1 MANENKATAVAKY
14 TVDDVVVIKGL
25 SSEEQETTV
34 QMSRTEDMAY
44 VWTSD
49 NVVVTKIK
57 KLMERAPDQWK
68 LVKISTNAAGEPVG
82 YFFECPKKLVSFR
95 TLRAYDENDK
105 AAIAARLASGRAK
118 TDTDDEDEE

>member
-34 QMSRTEDMAY
+34 QMSRTEDVAY
-44 VWTSD
+44 VWT
-49 NVVVTKIK
+49 NENTMVTKIK
-57 KLMERAPDQWK
+57 KLMGRAPDQWK

-82 YFFECPKKLVSFR
+82 YFFECPKKLGSFRAPVSFS
-95 TLRAYDENDK
+95 DETKK
-105 AAIAARLASGRAK
+105 ASAERGKEALKKFRS
-118 TDTDDEDEE
+118 

>member
-14 TVDDVVVIKGL
+14 TVDDVAVIKGV

-34 QMSRTEDMAY
+34 QMSRTEDVAY

-57 KLMERAPDQWK
+57 KLMGRAPGQWK

-82 YFFECPKKLVSFR
+82 YFFKCPKKLVSFR
-95 TLRAYDENDK
+95 APVSFSDETKK
-105 AAIAARLASGRAK
+105 ASAERGKEALKKFRS
-118 TDTDDEDEE
+118 

>member
-14 TVDDVVVIKGL
+14 TVDDVAVIKGL

-34 QMSRTEDMAY
+34 QMSRTEDVAY

-105 AAIAARLASGRAK
+105 AAIAARLASGRVKNDA
-118 TDTDDEDEE
+118 DTDDDE

>member
-25 SSEEQETTV
+25 SGEEQETTV
-34 QMSRTEDMAY
+34 QISRTEDVAY

-49 NVVVTKIK
+49 NVVATKIK
-57 KLMERAPDQWK
+57 KLMGRAPDQWK

-95 TLRAYDENDK
+95 VSREYSDEQIQQMRKTAKMMGDK
-105 AAIAARLASGRAK
+105 NK
-118 TDTDDEDEE
+118 K

>member
-14 TVDDVVVIKGL
+14 TVDDMVVIKGL

-34 QMSRTEDMAY
+34 QMSRTENVAY
-44 VWTSD
+44 VWT
-49 NVVVTKIK
+49 NENTMVTKIK
-57 KLMERAPDQWK
+57 KLMGRAPDQWK

-95 TLRAYDENDK
+95 TLRTYDENDK

-118 TDTDDEDEE
+118 NDADNDDEE

>member
-14 TVDDVVVIKGL
+14 TVDDVAVIKGV

-34 QMSRTEDMAY
+34 QMSRTEDVAY

-57 KLMERAPDQWK
+57 KLMGRAPDQWK
-68 LVKISTNAAGEPVG
+68 LVKISTNAAEEPVG

-95 TLRAYDENDK
+95 TLRAYNENDK

-118 TDTDDEDEE
+118 NDADNDDDE

>member
-14 TVDDVVVIKGL
+14 TVDDVVVIKGV
-25 SSEEQETTV
+25 SGEEQETTV
-34 QMSRTEDMAY
+34 QMSRTEDVAY

-49 NVVVTKIK
+49 NVVATKIK
-57 KLMERAPDQWK
+57 KLMGRAPDQWK

-95 TLRAYDENDK
+95 TLRTYDENDK

-118 TDTDDEDEE
+118 IDTDNEDEE

>member
-34 QMSRTEDMAY
+34 QMSRTEDVAC

-49 NVVVTKIK
+49 NTTVTKIR

-82 YFFECPKKLVSFR
+82 YFFECPKNLVGFR

-105 AAIAARLASGRAK
+105 AAIAARLASGRVKNDA
-118 TDTDDEDEE
+118 DTDDDE

>member
-1 MANENKATAVAKY
+1 MANDNKATAVAKY
-14 TVDDVVVIKGL
+14 TVDDVVVIKGVSL
-25 SSEEQETTV
+25 EEQETTV
-34 QMSRTEDMAY
+34 QMSKVEDVAY
-44 VWTSD
+44 VWT
-49 NVVVTKIK
+49 NENTMVTKIK
-57 KLMERAPDQWK
+57 KLMGRAPDQWK

>member
-14 TVDDVVVIKGL
+14 TVDDVVVIKGV

-34 QMSRTEDMAY
+34 QMSKVEDVAY
-44 VWTSD
+44 VWT
-49 NVVVTKIK
+49 NENTMVTKIK
-57 KLMERAPDQWK
+57 KLMGRAPDQWK

-95 TLRAYDENDK
+95 APVSFSDETRK
-105 AAIAARLASGRAK
+105 ARSERFKEFRNLEK
-118 TDTDDEDEE
+118 

>member
-1 MANENKATAVAKY
+1 MANENKTTAVAKY
-14 TVDDVVVIKGL
+14 TVDDVVVIRGL

-34 QMSRTEDMAY
+34 QMGRTEDVAY

-49 NVVVTKIK
+49 NVVATKIK
-57 KLMERAPDQWK
+57 KLMGRAPDQWK

-95 TLRAYDENDK
+95 VGREYSDEQMKQLRET
-105 AAIAARLASGRAK
+105 AK
-118 TDTDDEDEE
+118 TMGDKNKK

>member
-14 TVDDVVVIKGL
+14 TVDDVAVIKGV

-34 QMSRTEDMAY
+34 QMSRTEDVAY

-68 LVKISTNAAGEPVG
+68 LVKISTNAAGEPVA

-105 AAIAARLASGRAK
+105 AAIAARLASGRVKNDA
-118 TDTDDEDEE
+118 DNDDDE

>member
-1 MANENKATAVAKY
+1 MANENKATTVAKY
-14 TVDDVVVIKGL
+14 TVDDVTAIKGVSL
-25 SSEEQETTV
+25 EEQETTV
-34 QMSRTEDMAY
+34 QMSRTEDVAH

-49 NVVVTKIK
+49 NVAVTKIK

-95 TLRAYDENDK
+95 TPRVYDENDK
-105 AAIAARLASGRAK
+105 AAIVARLASGRVKNDA
-118 TDTDDEDEE
+118 DNDDDE